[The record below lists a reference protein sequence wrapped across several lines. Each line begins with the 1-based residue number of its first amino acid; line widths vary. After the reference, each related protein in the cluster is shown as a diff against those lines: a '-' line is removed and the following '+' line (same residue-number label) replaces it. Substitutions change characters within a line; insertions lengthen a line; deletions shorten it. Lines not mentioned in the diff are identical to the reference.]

1 MLIIKNRCCYHRST
15 NHRQGCKA
23 TYEILISLD
32 EDANVLNQKE
42 GSIEHLC
49 SSKENNISSTGI
61 LDITAEVKLYTNAQT
76 ISGKIKNRD
85 FLARDIDTFFREK
98 YKGF

>member
-1 MLIIKNRCCYHRST
+1 M
-15 NHRQGCKA
+15 
-23 TYEILISLD
+23 D
-32 EDANVLNQKE
+32 EDNIVLNQKV

-61 LDITAEVKLYTNAQT
+61 LDITAEVKEYTNAQ
-76 ISGKIKNRD
+76 SLKGKIKNRD

-98 YKGF
+98 YKGFLMHF